1 MPSREEM
8 ARKLQTFIDAAGR
21 LRSLYHAG
29 AEWALWEDEVYSYL
43 QRVADQQAATDF
55 HNKLNNITE
64 GVGVTWTSVDSRSE
78 HLRFLDRAVV
88 HLEVVKARVERGD
101 YEQNRAPKVQLVPIK
116 KAATVFIAHSGEPP
130 ALSRLADF
138 LKALGV
144 EPVIAERLPFKG
156 RQVPDQAR
164 SAMNGCAA
172 AIVFATAADA
182 ATDRTQPGR
191 GLLNETGVLQ
201 EQFGDKIIYLVEE
214 GVQLGAMLDS
224 YARESFTQECLEKAF
239 HRIVVEL
246 KAHRII

>member
-1 MPSREEM
+1 MASRQEAAGKLAEFIVKANELRQVPRRHM
-8 ARKLQTFIDAAGR
+8 RWDLWIDEVESFLRRTLGDLAEKEFKEAMNPDVGATFGDPQPIHLQT
-21 LRSLYHAG
+21 
-29 AEWALWEDEVYSYL
+29 L
-43 QRVADQQAATDF
+43 QIGI
-55 HNKLNNITE
+55 NKL
-64 GVGVTWTSVDSRSE
+64 
-78 HLRFLDRAVV
+78 AVMRR
-88 HLEVVKARVERGD
+88 RVIRGD
-101 YEQNRAPKVQLVPIK
+101 YGTQLEGSPNRVQGHL
-116 KAATVFIAHSGEPP
+116 ATPASVFIAHSGEPP

>member
-1 MPSREEM
+1 MPSREETV
-8 ARKLQTFIDAAGR
+8 AKLEALINRATDLSWIRHDGE
-21 LRSLYHAG
+21 
-29 AEWALWEDEVYSYL
+29 EWAIWKDEVKHYL
-43 QRVADQQAATDF
+43 CRTLGNSAEQEFSNAMRVTALPAYGGDHQPYYLKA
-55 HNKLNNITE
+55 
-64 GVGVTWTSVDSRSE
+64 
-78 HLRFLDRAVV
+78 LDRAVTSLKV
-88 HLEVVKARVERGD
+88 IKARVERGD
-101 YEQNRAPKVQLVPIK
+101 YGTAPETQASAQSPS
-116 KAATVFIAHSGEPP
+116 APSVFIAHSGEPP
-130 ALSRLADF
+130 ALSRLAEF

-182 ATDRTQPGR
+182 AKDRTQPGR

-214 GVQLGAMLDS
+214 GVQLGVMLDS
-224 YARESFTQECLEKAF
+224 YARESFTQECLERAF

-246 KAHRII
+246 KAHKII